1 MLRGPFSGSNPN
13 QPLRLSVLWHKKAAE
28 AFLRVNFHLNDREPN
43 HLLHCA
49 TTATLVAG
57 QDSIWGLLRLQDWG
71 ARGSDHLRLQVRQF
85 LRTLAPFHLATV
97 CALSLENIDT
107 TREFV
112 NY

>member
-49 TTATLVAG
+49 TTATLVAE
-57 QDSIWGLLRLQDWG
+57 QDSIWGLLRYKIG
-71 ARGSDHLRLQVRQF
+71 E
-85 LRTLAPFHLATV
+85 LANSCPFSFGDCLCIELGEH
-97 CALSLENIDT
+97 
-107 TREFV
+107 
-112 NY
+112 

>member
-49 TTATLVAG
+49 TTATECHALKDVV
-57 QDSIWGLLRLQDWG
+57 QSSTISYRLRP
-71 ARGSDHLRLQVRQF
+71 ASS
-85 LRTLAPFHLATV
+85 AV
-97 CALSLENIDT
+97 CLKKK
-107 TREFV
+107 
-112 NY
+112 

>member
-49 TTATLVAG
+49 TTATESLLQMGRSCLLVVETLRDCARAFLVWQILPEHG
-57 QDSIWGLLRLQDWG
+57 ISVSIV
-71 ARGSDHLRLQVRQF
+71 H
-85 LRTLAPFHLATV
+85 
-97 CALSLENIDT
+97 
-107 TREFV
+107 
-112 NY
+112 